1 MKNPKRILFVL
12 FSVSIC
18 VVLILCIGRSHHVFR
33 PVSVPSAA
41 DASVPTQATLPPS
54 TEPETTEAP
63 IQRVPRKVRKTKK
76 SSDPIAAFE
85 AQALRYTNEE
95 RRKHGLRPLNPSN
108 RLLSSAR
115 IRAVEITQ
123 SFSHVRPDGQD
134 CFSLDPGFFVGENI
148 AWGQVSARE
157 VVTDWMNSPSHREN
171 ILCETFELC
180 AIGCYYNEADGIYY
194 WAQLFA

>member
-1 MKNPKRILFVL
+1 MKTVKRILFVL
-12 FSVSIC
+12 FSVSLC
-18 VVLILCIGRSHHVFR
+18 VVLILCTGRSRHLVQ
-33 PVSVPSAA
+33 PVNEPTSALYA
-41 DASVPTQATLPPS
+41 LTEFTLQTT
-54 TEPETTEAP
+54 TEPETTEEPTVKKA
-63 IQRVPRKVRKTKK
+63 PRKVRKTKK
-76 SSDPIAAFE
+76 SSDTIATFE
-85 AQALRYTNEE
+85 AQALRFTNEE
-95 RRKHGLRPLNPSN
+95 RRKHGLRPLIPSN
-108 RLLSSAR
+108 RLLGSAR
-115 IRAVEITQ
+115 IRAAEITQ

-171 ILCETFELC
+171 ILCETFERC